1 MTEERSKPCG
11 LIGTITSDNISWG
24 PGRTREGL
32 GGILYQASVLCGLG
46 EDVSLIT
53 NCSRE
58 IASGVGSI
66 TVDWATLRRDG
77 MRIVPGPPN
86 RVHLEYPERGER
98 VEVLDSAVPPL
109 TPDEIIPRLPGLG
122 MLLLVLNSGFDI
134 GLGDWRTVLR
144 KTACPVWLDIHS
156 LALEPVLGTRRLYR
170 PLPEW
175 RAWARGVTFL
185 QANIQ
190 EAACM
195 LGDPARMPSE
205 EDLAG
210 LADGAFQ
217 EGVRVVFVTM
227 GNSGVLVAE
236 TGKTR
241 RIVSPNAHETG
252 DTTGC
257 GDVFGAGTIAG
268 LGRGRSPFE
277 AAAFGAALASRAAS
291 MSGIGETYKMAEAAR
306 AEASR
311 SE

>member
-1 MTEERSKPCG
+1 MTEERSKPYG
-11 LIGTITSDNISWG
+11 LIGTITSDHITWRS
-24 PGRTREGL
+24 GRTREGL

-58 IASGVGSI
+58 IASGVGSV
-66 TVDWATLRRDG
+66 TADWATLRRDG
-77 MRIVPGPPN
+77 LRIVPGPPN

-109 TPDEIIPRLPGLG
+109 SADEIVPCLPGLG
-122 MLLLVLNSGFDI
+122 MLLLVLNSGFEI

-144 KTACPVWLDIHS
+144 ETSCPVWLDIHS
-156 LALEPVLGTRRLYR
+156 LALEPVLGSRRRYR

-185 QANIQ
+185 QANIH

-195 LGDPARMPSE
+195 LGDPAGIPSE
-205 EDLAG
+205 AELAE
-210 LADGAFQ
+210 LAAGAFH
-217 EGVRVVFVTM
+217 EGVRAVFLTM
-227 GNSGVLVAE
+227 GRNGVLVAE
-236 TGKTR
+236 AGKTR
-241 RIVSPNAHETG
+241 RIIPSDAGETV

-257 GDVFGAGTIAG
+257 GDVFGAGTIAC
-268 LGRGRSPFE
+268 LGRGRSPFD

-291 MSGIGETYKMAEAAR
+291 MSGIRETYEMAGACALR
-306 AEASR
+306 NIR
-311 SE
+311 G